1 MVTGVS
7 ESEAVRALRRQLG
20 RQLATARKDAGY
32 AQREFARRISYARST
47 LSTVESG
54 VQRAGRVFWET
65 CDEVLRT
72 GGEFAQGYDRIRAR
86 LAVERQNT
94 AGRASAPEQASE
106 GLRAT
111 TVGEALLAYRAVG
124 WPAVAN
130 GDVVELVTGTVL
142 DALEVPTAAGMLAA
156 CWWRCSGGTADM
168 IRGLPALPDPRQ
180 ALAVIAC
187 GGRFFFLVAAG
198 SCPWTGQDQ
207 SADMPGAVNAPVVGW
222 HSSGSRIPAPPTA
235 ARDGHH
241 AAWAYLPCRGIEL
254 ACPVMLLD
262 LLAKATA
269 AQRPQALT
277 LPGGVL
283 AVPVLGGIQDGTAT
297 VSPEAGLV
305 PACQNAARWAP
316 RRADGAV

>member
-1 MVTGVS
+1 MS

-65 CDEVLRT
+65 CDDVLRT
-72 GGEFAQGYDRIRAR
+72 AGEFAQGYDRIRVQQAAERRDAAR
-86 LAVERQNT
+86 
-94 AGRASAPEQASE
+94 RASAPEQASE
-106 GLRAT
+106 GLQAA
-111 TVGEALLAYRAVG
+111 TVGEALLAYRVLG
-124 WPAVAN
+124 WPTVAD

-142 DALEVPTAAGMLAA
+142 DALEVPRAAGMLAA
-156 CWWRCSGGTADM
+156 CWWRCSGGAADE
-168 IRGLPALPDPRQ
+168 IRSLPALPDPRQ

-187 GGRFFFLVAAG
+187 GDRFFFLVAAG
-198 SCPWTGQDQ
+198 SCPWTGQDL
-207 SADMPGAVNAPVVGW
+207 SADLPSAVDAPVVRW
-222 HSSGSRIPAPPTA
+222 HFGGSRIPAPPTR

-241 AAWAYLPCRGIEL
+241 ATWAYLPCRGIDL

-262 LLAKATA
+262 LLAKAA
-269 AQRPQALT
+269 AAKKPRALA

-283 AVPVLGGIQDGTAT
+283 TVPVLGGRPGQDGC
-297 VSPEAGLV
+297 G
-305 PACQNAARWAP
+305 
-316 RRADGAV
+316 